1 MAKMSIT
8 ELYKHITKHMSAE
21 DALMRLLEGH
31 VITYEKLKFNEG
43 DEIHP
48 IMLISMAAFEMGW
61 QLAIPESGESDE
73 DDEVIGLTVG
83 TEKYLEDQFPSN
95 LDDHPDTN
103 PVSLDTKEYDVGIGK
118 LSVEKNTVFVGNGQ
132 ELLKFSENNDIYVK
146 GRLAKNDKEVVDAFR
161 NWLKSVNQ

>member
-61 QLAIPESGESDE
+61 QLAIPEGGE

-95 LDDHPDTN
+95 LDDH
-103 PVSLDTKEYDVGIGK
+103 LDV
-118 LSVEKNTVFVGNGQ
+118 
-132 ELLKFSENNDIYVK
+132 
-146 GRLAKNDKEVVDAFR
+146 DK
-161 NWLKSVNQ
+161 K